1 MQKRPPEYTGERRWF
16 CSSFSCR
23 HLDGVISQVRIGLCV
38 FFQLGFEV
46 NTGVGELKGAAF
58 TRDVSLDV
66 NHTWDFGQIASD
78 RGGTTSSVHVGHFEA
93 DKGRLPGAA
102 NQT

>member
-46 NTGVGELKGAAF
+46 NTGVGELKGAVF
-58 TRDVSLDV
+58 SRDVSLDV